1 MKKQTKIFGITLV
14 ILLHILTGSFAT
26 AQRSAIDKDA
36 EKILNA
42 YVLAIGGERELEKI
56 ENVVIKSDLLIIGPG
71 VTINREVVQDK
82 TNKLHI
88 KAYSPQTGEIFM
100 GFDGNTY
107 WEKNRSFV
115 STIDDE
121 RILSYLNEFAFMRFP
136 KWKKNLIHAEYLGLD
151 TIDDEEFHCIAVK
164 TIYGVNEKWY
174 FNTTDFLLSYMQEQL
189 EMTNGALTVITKF
202 DDYREV
208 DGIMHPFTHYIKMGE
223 QNRKI
228 THNSISHNQAIDPKL
243 FARPMGD

>member
-1 MKKQTKIFGITLV
+1 MKKQTNIFGVTLV
-14 ILLHILTGSFAT
+14 ILLHFSTGSFAT
-26 AQRSAIDKDA
+26 AQRSTIDKDA

-42 YVLAIGGERELEKI
+42 YVSAVGGEKAMAKI
-56 ENVVIKSDLLIIGPG
+56 ENVVIKSDILIVEPG

-100 GFDGNTY
+100 GFDGSNY
-107 WEKNRSFV
+107 WEKNQSSV
-115 STIDDE
+115 SEIDDE

-136 KWKKNLIHAEYLGLD
+136 EWKKNLIHAEYLGLESV
-151 TIDDEEFHCIAVK
+151 DDEEFHCIAVK

-174 FNTTDFLLSYMQEQL
+174 FNTTDFLLSYLQEQL
-189 EMTNGALTVITKF
+189 EMTNGILTVITKF
-202 DDYREV
+202 DDYRDV
-208 DGIMHPFTHYIKMGE
+208 DGIKHPFTQYIKMGK